1 MDARP
6 VTRTGLT
13 MAVDSLTSIVAII
26 VGASLP
32 IVALAA
38 LSEWRRRRLVAERAI
53 RQRRFVPRSRAAAAG
68 ASPRASLAWLGA
80 SIGPPPS
87 ANAGL
92 QAPTEQ
98 RCPHCHYEA
107 TEASFFC
114 RRCGTRLYRP

>member
-1 MDARP
+1 
-6 VTRTGLT
+6 
-13 MAVDSLTSIVAII
+13 MALDSLTSILAVL

-38 LSEWRRRRLVAERAI
+38 LSEWRRRRLAAERAV
-53 RQRRFVPRSRAAAAG
+53 RRHRFVPRSRAAASR

-80 SIGPPPS
+80 SIGRPPS
-87 ANAGL
+87 ADSNL
-92 QAPTEQ
+92 QTQHVQ
-98 RCPHCHYEA
+98 RCPHCHYEI